1 MLSRTVRNCLAVVTL
16 GQAMFSQPS
25 VPAAKAA
32 VQPAVGFIHDTD
44 GFLNNSGCSLWL
56 LHDRTNST
64 SRYVLLSDF
73 SDNAVMNIGGRDT
86 ALRLVDS
93 TDAADPSQKGAR
105 STKHY
110 RGKGVDVVV
119 RYTLTH
125 VCSPTDEACEAEG
138 YNATLT
144 VQTHS
149 GKRVV
154 RAQGVCGS

>member
-1 MLSRTVRNCLAVVTL
+1 MLSRTVRNCLAIVAGFAFCMPNAL
-16 GQAMFSQPS
+16 EAAEIMFSQRS

-32 VQPAVGFIHDTD
+32 RQPAVGFIHDI
-44 GFLNNSGCSLWL
+44 GEFFNNSGCSLWL
-56 LHDRTNST
+56 LHDRSYTA

-73 SDNAVMNIGGRDT
+73 K
-86 ALRLVDS
+86 
-93 TDAADPSQKGAR
+93 KGAR
-105 STKHY
+105 SRYHY
-110 RGKGVDVVV
+110 RSKSVDVVV
-119 RYTLTH
+119 RYTLIRP
-125 VCSPTDEACEAEG
+125 CSYEGCEAEG